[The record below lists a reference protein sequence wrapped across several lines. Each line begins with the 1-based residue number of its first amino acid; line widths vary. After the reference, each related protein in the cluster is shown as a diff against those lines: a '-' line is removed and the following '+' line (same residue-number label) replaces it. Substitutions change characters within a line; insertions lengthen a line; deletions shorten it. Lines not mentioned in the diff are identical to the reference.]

1 MTDMIKNTQ
10 SYEISVLNV
19 DDQSKSTKDFL
30 LELGFEYSVGQYEML
45 LKI

>member
-1 MTDMIKNTQ
+1 MTDIIKNTE
-10 SYEISVLNV
+10 SNKISVLNI

-30 LELGFEYSVGQYEML
+30 LELGFEYSVGQHEML